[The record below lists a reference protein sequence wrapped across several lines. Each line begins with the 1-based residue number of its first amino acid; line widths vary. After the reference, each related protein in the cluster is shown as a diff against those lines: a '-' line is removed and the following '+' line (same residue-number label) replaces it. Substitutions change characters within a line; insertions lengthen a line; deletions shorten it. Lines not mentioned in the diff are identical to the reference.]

1 MKLTKASILVSTILL
16 TLGVAISWRDY
27 RQLVSARVSQSKLT
41 AKLAGVGIRFDLS
54 QPGAKVGIAK
64 RQREKNGEN
73 PGESSS
79 ELVALIQEIAADFS
93 QSHLD
98 PKGSSKLRDLEDRL
112 GSLNAAQWRAL
123 LAEIQADHVLEKSGD
138 TNAILD
144 SMMIMIGIYFRDS
157 YQPQTLL
164 ALATQYPVLFKDNEK
179 SLAAMSSNLL
189 LWTKE
194 DPASAVAWLRGN
206 HTTFPGL
213 ANSYDV
219 AEQMLSVVALKD
231 PAQAFRL
238 IDELGITP
246 RDFAAR
252 NITRYA
258 ETAENR
264 TAILSALQHYV
275 SGMPEGEERETTLNS
290 GILGLAESAM
300 IQGFDTGTEWIS
312 GAGMTP
318 EQLALLFD
326 RVSDEVKFNGI
337 RQWIDWLIPHLPA
350 EQVAGKV
357 SKLVT
362 SWVKEDYKSA
372 GDWISHNADGP
383 VKNAAIHAYSYEV
396 AAYEPAVAVQWA
408 MTLPPGEARKD
419 ALQGVYENWLET
431 DPGGKEAFGKQH
443 GLERDGGAARNLSE

>member
-1 MKLTKASILVSTILL
+1 MKLTKASILISILIL
-16 TLGVAISWRDY
+16 ALGVAISWRDH
-27 RQLVSARVSQSKLT
+27 RQLASARVSQSKLT
-41 AKLAGVGIRFDLS
+41 TKLAEVGIRFDLA
-54 QPGAKVGIAK
+54 QPREKVGIAK

-79 ELVALIQEIAADFS
+79 ELVALIREITADLN
-93 QSHLD
+93 QSHLN

-112 GSLNAAQWRAL
+112 RSLDAAQWRAL
-123 LAEIQADHVLEKSGD
+123 LAEIQADHVLEKSED

-144 SMMIMIGIYFRDS
+144 SMMIMIGIYFRDAGQS
-157 YQPQTLL
+157 QTLL

-206 HTTFPGL
+206 HTTFLGL

-219 AEQMLSVVALKD
+219 AEKMLSVVALKD

-238 IDELGITP
+238 IDELGITR

-252 NITRYA
+252 GITRYA

-264 TAILSALQHYV
+264 KAILSALQHYV
-275 SGMPEGEERETTLNS
+275 SGMPEGEERETIVNS

-300 IQGFDTGTEWIS
+300 IQDFDTGTEWIS

-318 EQLALLFD
+318 EQFAFLFD
-326 RVSDEVKFNGI
+326 HVSADIKFDSV

-350 EQVAGKV
+350 EQVTGKV

-362 SWVKEDYKSA
+362 SWVKEDHKSA
-372 GDWISHNADGP
+372 GEWISHNANGP
-383 VKNAAIHAYSYEV
+383 VKDAAISAYSFEV

-408 MTLPPGEARKD
+408 MTLPEGENREQ
-419 ALQGVYENWLET
+419 ALEGVYENWLKS
-431 DPGGKEAFGKQH
+431 DAAGKQAFGKQQ
-443 GLERDGGAARNLSE
+443 GFE